1 MKLLECHVDNFG
13 KLSNFDYRFSDGLT
27 VIQEPNGFGKSTLAA
42 FIKAMLYGFPRTAGR
57 NVASNER
64 KKYLPWQGGTYGGS
78 LDFEFEGIN
87 YRVRRTFGKTA
98 AKDRFS
104 LRDLTNRREST
115 RFTEKLG
122 EELFQLDAESFMRSV
137 YMPQTQTQDT
147 AVTTSIQTKLSNLV
161 DNTDDLNNYDSAMEH
176 LRTARSEYRKFR
188 GSGGHIDDIQTQIE
202 QLEQR
207 LTDAETKKEPLAEA
221 TSKVEAL
228 NAEKAQKEEVLS
240 ALREKITK
248 ASAQQASQ
256 ALREQFTGLE
266 KDLHTVESDIRV
278 LDESYPKGYP
288 SKNEVHQ
295 QSNKIMAVQQAQN
308 ELDGLVLKEEDAQC
322 EAQGREV
329 YSDEVKTNAEIQ
341 RCQRDYNDLSE
352 VVARAGVQMD
362 KEELEKRE
370 TLRTHFQTGVP
381 SAVELK
387 QYKDD
392 ANTLTTKQGEL
403 NAQQLTTAEASRL
416 SELSKFFTGKSVDE
430 EELAHCEEAQRQ
442 ITEYQNKLNESVLS
456 EAEENEWKRLNRVFS
471 IEVPEDEVVQQKQN
485 DCRRIDELNSKKET
499 KTTVLQPIQKLET
512 KKSSNSMTL
521 IAIGAVIIVV
531 GVVCFALSKIA
542 VGAILSVIGFAVIL
556 GAFWAHTKK
565 MVDQGTEQVAV
576 ESSAISE
583 AEIQELYTLQKD
595 VAEFLMKFYGDAS
608 EPNTKL
614 INLLLDKKAYVQLW
628 GRKSELENERNSLRT
643 KIDVQQNY
651 VQEVFGRYYPGQPYQ
666 ERFVVDLRTRWNEY
680 GTLQSRQK
688 DIQQEREKL
697 NSEIKQLEES
707 LRAALTK
714 YHLNDD
720 ADSILVQLQKLD
732 DDAKELS
739 RLDSK
744 WKSTK
749 EEREKAESQ
758 KQELTTAIEAILKKY
773 HVYIEGQPYNVSLE
787 TLRNNFAAY
796 KTAAKTVADYHANKD
811 KFEKQEAEARAD
823 IEQFAQKYGFQL
835 PLNEK
840 MLSQILEDTT
850 NHTLKVNQKAEILE
864 DIADFK
870 KHHPEFK
877 DGLPKARQ
885 VQEELPT
892 VESLIGAEDI
902 AKRKLQEVN
911 DNLQAARDGRKKL
924 LQTVE
929 QIPEMEDQLKRL
941 MEQREEAEQN
951 CSILDTTLNLL
962 ETAKN
967 NLSNQY
973 VGGVEQ
979 NFAAYVQELLG
990 DNFSKALVD
999 HDLTIHVDEKGE
1011 ARELDY
1017 FSAGTIDSIMLC
1029 MRLALIDALFKQEK
1043 PFILL
1048 DDPFVNLDDAHTQR
1062 ALEMLKEIAK
1072 NRQVVYMVCNSS
1084 RC

>member
-1 MKLLECHVDNFG
+1 MKLLGCHVDNFG

-78 LDFEFEGIN
+78 LDFEFEGVS
-87 YRVRRTFGKTA
+87 YRVWRTFGKTA

-104 LRDLTNRREST
+104 LRDLTNRRESN

-161 DNTDDLNNYDSAMEH
+161 DNTDDLNNYDSAVEH

-188 GSGGHIDDIQTQIE
+188 GSGGNIDDIQTQIE
-202 QLEQR
+202 QLEQN
-207 LTDAETKKEPLAEA
+207 LTDAETKKEPLAEV
-221 TSKVEAL
+221 TSRVELL
-228 NAEKAQKEEVLS
+228 NAEKAQKEDVLS

-248 ASAQQASQ
+248 ASAQQANQ

-266 KDLHTVESDIRV
+266 KDLHTLESDIQV
-278 LDESYPKGYP
+278 LDKSYPKGYP
-288 SKNEVHQ
+288 SKNEIHQ
-295 QSNKIMAVQQAQN
+295 QSNKIVAVQQAQN
-308 ELDGLVLKEEDAQC
+308 ELNGLVLKEEDAQC
-322 EAQGREV
+322 EAQGREIF
-329 YSDEVKTNAEIQ
+329 SNGVKINAEIQ
-341 RCQRDYNDLSE
+341 QCQRDCNDLSK
-352 VVARAGVQMD
+352 VVARAGVQMS
-362 KEELEKRE
+362 KEDLEQRE
-370 TLRTHFQTGVP
+370 TLRTHFQAGVP
-381 SAVELK
+381 SAEELK

-392 ANTLTTKQGEL
+392 ANTLTAKQGEL
-403 NAQQLTTAEASRL
+403 NAQQLTVAEASKL
-416 SELSKFFTGKSVDE
+416 SELSKFFAGKSVDE
-430 EELAHCEEAQRQ
+430 EELAHCEETQRQ

-456 EAEENEWKRLNRVFS
+456 EAEENDWKRLSRVFS
-471 IEVPEDEVVQQKQN
+471 IEVPEDEVIQQKQN

-499 KTTVLQPIQKLET
+499 KTTVLQPIQKQET
-512 KKSSNSMTL
+512 KKSGNSMEL
-521 IAIGAVIIVV
+521 IAIGAVIIVA
-531 GVVCFALSKIA
+531 GVVCFALSKIV

-556 GAFWAHTKK
+556 GAFWTHTKK

-595 VAEFLMKFYGDAS
+595 MAEFLMKFYEDAS
-608 EPNTKL
+608 EPNAKL
-614 INLLLDKKAYVQLW
+614 INLLLDKKAYLRLQNQ
-628 GRKSELENERNSLRT
+628 KNELENEKNSLCT
-643 KIDVQQNY
+643 KIDEQQNY

-666 ERFVVDLRTRWNEY
+666 KRFVMDLRTRWNEY
-680 GTLQSRQK
+680 KTLQSRQK
-688 DIQQEREKL
+688 DIQQEREIL
-697 NSEIKQLEES
+697 NSEIQQLEES
-707 LRAALTK
+707 LRVALAK

-720 ADSILVQLQKLD
+720 AASILVQLQKLD

-758 KQELTTAIEAILKKY
+758 KLELTAAIEAVLKKY
-773 HVYIEGQPYNVSLE
+773 HVYVEGQSYNVSLE
-787 TLRNNFAAY
+787 TLRSNFAAY
-796 KTAAKTVADYHANKD
+796 RTAAKNVADYHTNKD
-811 KFEKQEAEARAD
+811 KFEKQKAEAGTD
-823 IEQFAQKYGFQL
+823 IERFACKYGFQL

-840 MLSQILEDTT
+840 MLSQILEDIAD
-850 NHTLKVNQKAEILE
+850 HALKVDRKAKI
-864 DIADFK
+864 IQSITDFK
-870 KHHPEFK
+870 KQHAEFK
-877 DGLPKARQ
+877 DGLPEGK
-885 VQEELPT
+885 QEQEDLPA
-892 VESLIGAEDI
+892 VDSLIGAEDI
-902 AKRKLQEVN
+902 AKRKLQEVD
-911 DNLQAARDGRKKL
+911 DNLQAARNDRKKL

-941 MEQREEAEQN
+941 MERREEAEQN
-951 CSILDTTLNLL
+951 CGILDTTLNLL

-979 NFAAYVQELLG
+979 NFAAYVHELLG
-990 DNFSKALVD
+990 GDFSKALVD

-1011 ARELDY
+1011 AREIDY
-1017 FSAGTIDSIMLC
+1017 FSAGTVDSVMLC

-1043 PFILL
+1043 PFVLL
-1048 DDPFVNLDDAHTQR
+1048 DDPFVNLDDEHTER

-1072 NRQVVYMVCNSS
+1072 NKQVVYMACNSS

>member
-13 KLSNFDYRFSDGLT
+13 KLSNFDYRFADGLT

-57 NVASNER
+57 NVTSNER

-78 LDFEFEGIN
+78 LDFEFEGIS
-87 YRVRRTFGKTA
+87 YRVWRTFGKTA

-202 QLEQR
+202 QLEQS
-207 LTDAETKKEPLAEA
+207 LTDAEAKKEPLAEA

-248 ASAQQASQ
+248 ASAQQANQ

-278 LDESYPKGYP
+278 LDESYPQGYP

-295 QSNKIMAVQQAQN
+295 QSNKIAAVRQAQN
-308 ELDGLVLKEEDAQC
+308 GLNSLVLKEEDAQC
-322 EAQGREV
+322 EAQGRAIFSGET
-329 YSDEVKTNAEIQ
+329 KTNSEIKQ
-341 RCQRDYNDLSE
+341 CQGDCDELSK
-352 VVARAGVQMD
+352 VIAHASVQMS
-362 KEELEKRE
+362 KEELEQRE
-370 TLRTHFQTGVP
+370 TLRTHFQAGVP
-381 SAVELK
+381 SAAELQ

-392 ANTLTTKQGEL
+392 ANTLTAKQGEL
-403 NAQQLTTAEASRL
+403 NAQQLTTAEASKL

-430 EELAHCEEAQRQ
+430 EELAHCEEVQRQ
-442 ITEYQNKLNESVLS
+442 ITEYQNKLKESVLS
-456 EAEENEWKRLNRVFS
+456 EADENEWKRLSRVFS
-471 IEVPEDEVVQQKQN
+471 IEVPEDEAVQQKQN

-499 KTTVLQPIQKLET
+499 KTTMLQPIQKQET
-512 KKSSNSMTL
+512 KKSGNSMAL
-521 IAIGAVIIVV
+521 IAIGAVVIVA

-556 GAFWAHTKK
+556 GAFWTHTKK
-565 MVDQGTEQVAV
+565 IVDQGTEQIAV

-595 VAEFLMKFYGDAS
+595 MAEFLMKFYEDAS
-608 EPNTKL
+608 EPNAKL
-614 INLLLDKKAYVQLW
+614 INLLLDKKAYLRLQ
-628 GRKSELENERNSLRT
+628 KQKNELENEKDSLRT

-666 ERFVVDLRTRWNEY
+666 ERFAMDLRNRWNEY

-688 DIQQEREKL
+688 DIQQERERL

-714 YHLNDD
+714 YYLNDD

-732 DDAKELS
+732 DDVKELS

-758 KQELTTAIEAILKKY
+758 KQELTTAIETVLKKY
-773 HVYIEGQPYNVSLE
+773 HVYIEGQPYNISLE
-787 TLRNNFAAY
+787 TLRNNLAAY

-811 KFEKQEAEARAD
+811 KFEKQETEARAD

-840 MLSQILEDTT
+840 MLSQILEDIAD
-850 NHTLKVNQKAEILE
+850 HALKVDRKAKIVQS
-864 DIADFK
+864 IAGFK
-870 KHHPEFK
+870 KQHPEFK
-877 DGLPKARQ
+877 DGLPEARQ
-885 VQEELPT
+885 EQEELPAVDT
-892 VESLIGAEDI
+892 LIGAEDI
-902 AKRKLQEVN
+902 AKGKLNEV
-911 DNLQAARDGRKKL
+911 DENLQTARDDRKKL

-941 MEQREEAEQN
+941 LEQREEAEQN

-979 NFAAYVQELLG
+979 NFAAYVHELLG
-990 DNFSKALVD
+990 NDFSKALVD

-1011 ARELDY
+1011 AREIDY
-1017 FSAGTIDSIMLC
+1017 FSAGTVDSVMLC

-1043 PFILL
+1043 PFVLL
-1048 DDPFVNLDDAHTQR
+1048 DDPFVNLDDKHTER

-1072 NRQVVYMVCNSS
+1072 NKQVVYMVCNSS